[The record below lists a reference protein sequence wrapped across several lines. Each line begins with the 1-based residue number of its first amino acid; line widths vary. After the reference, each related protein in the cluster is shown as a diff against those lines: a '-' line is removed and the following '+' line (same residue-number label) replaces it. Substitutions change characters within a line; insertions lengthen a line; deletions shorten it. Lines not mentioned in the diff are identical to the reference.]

1 MGNSIVQLMQ
11 SRVSSPR
18 LTEPAP
24 DNGVMERVY
33 RCALRA
39 PDHMMLRPWRY
50 LIIESSMR
58 VALGDIFADS
68 AIKQDASMKPHQVE
82 KFRAMPMRAPMM
94 VIAISENIAHPKVP
108 VEEQIIS
115 CGAGVAYM
123 LLALQAEGYG
133 GVWRTGPLAENSHLK
148 TALGI
153 AAHETLVGF
162 LYIGTP
168 CGELKPVPVT
178 DLDTHFKPWQPPAH

>member
-1 MGNSIVQLMQ
+1 MQ

-24 DNGVMERVY
+24 DKGVMERVY

-58 VALGDIFADS
+58 AALGDIFAGS
-68 AIKQDASMKPHQVE
+68 AVKQDASMKPHQVE

-94 VIAISENIAHPKVP
+94 VIAISENITHPKVP
-108 VEEQIIS
+108 VEEQVIS

-123 LLALQAEGYG
+123 LLALQAEGFG
-133 GVWRTGPLAENSHLK
+133 GVWRTGPLAENSYLK
-148 TALGI
+148 TALDI

-168 CGELKPVPVT
+168 CGELKPVPET
-178 DLDTHFKPWQPPAH
+178 DLDTHFKPWQPPAQ